1 MRFVLSSF
9 YRSSQSLMIQQKRP
23 RMIMVEAH
31 RVDSSC
37 LHANERLEKQKN
49 GRGIFV
55 SIILIPR

>member
-1 MRFVLSSF
+1 
-9 YRSSQSLMIQQKRP
+9 
-23 RMIMVEAH
+23 VEAH